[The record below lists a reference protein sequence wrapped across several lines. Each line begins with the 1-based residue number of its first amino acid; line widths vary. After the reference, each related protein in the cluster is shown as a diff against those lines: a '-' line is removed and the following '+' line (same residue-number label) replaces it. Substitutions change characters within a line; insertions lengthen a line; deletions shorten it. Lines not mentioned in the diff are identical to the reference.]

1 MARQRCHL
9 PAPGC
14 RVPSRVSVGPGS
26 VTLTAFPWASPI
38 AAVAAVRLAPLV
50 RLRLGIA
57 VWALEESPRQVAVD

>member
-1 MARQRCHL
+1 M
-9 PAPGC
+9 
-14 RVPSRVSVGPGS
+14 PSQVSAEPGS

>member
-1 MARQRCHL
+1 M
-9 PAPGC
+9 
-14 RVPSRVSVGPGS
+14 PSQVSAEPGS

-57 VWALEESPRQVAVD
+57 VWALEEPPRRVAVD